1 MSKGNNFRLLQL
13 REILFKE
20 TDEDN
25 ELDIKKIKQKLTKL
39 MSVKKIDNRTIK
51 ADLTSLQEMDFEIV
65 LNRKRHGEIFYSHQD
80 KLFETY
86 QTRLLIDAILSARFI
101 TKTEKIAL
109 INKLKKLTST
119 HIAKT
124 LPEPIVFSQTRN
136 LKFSLIKLNIDRIHH
151 AITKRQVLSYQYGSY
166 NVKREFE
173 LRYEGATYYVEP
185 YGLIWDNDQ
194 YYLIGMSQKDNEVRN
209 YRLDRMRNIEV
220 TEESFVVNKS
230 FDLQAYVDNSF
241 QMFGG
246 KEIEMSLRVE
256 NELINVMLDRF
267 GMSVETVEDGPNHFI
282 ITAKAKSSAGL
293 IGWILKFGP
302 QVKVLSPEPLKQK
315 VVADITE
322 MYKNYK

>member
-13 REILFKE
+13 KEILFKE

-25 ELDIKKIKQKLTKL
+25 ELAIQEIKQKLTKL
-39 MSVKKIDNRTIK
+39 MGVKKIDNRTIR
-51 ADLTSLQEMDFEIV
+51 ADLESLQEIDFEIV
-65 LNRKRHGEIFYSHQD
+65 LNRKHHGKIYYSHQD

-109 INKLKKLTST
+109 IKKLKELTSV

-166 NVKREFE
+166 NIKKDFE
-173 LRYEGATYYVEP
+173 LRYEGAIYYVEP

-194 YYLIGMSQKDNEVRN
+194 YYLIGKSQKHDEVRN

-220 TEESFVVNKS
+220 TEEFFVVDKR

-246 KEIEMSLRVE
+246 ELIDMCLRVE

-267 GMSVETVEDGPNHFI
+267 GMSVETVEDGENHFI
-282 ITAKAKSSAGL
+282 ITAEAKFSAGL

-302 QVKVLSPEPLKQK
+302 QIKVLSPERLKQK
-315 VVADITE
+315 VVAEITE
-322 MYKNYK
+322 MHKNYK